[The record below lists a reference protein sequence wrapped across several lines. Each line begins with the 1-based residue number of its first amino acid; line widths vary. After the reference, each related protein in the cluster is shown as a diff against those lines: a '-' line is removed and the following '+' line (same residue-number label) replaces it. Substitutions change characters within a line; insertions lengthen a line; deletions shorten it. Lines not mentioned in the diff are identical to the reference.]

1 MKYVRKRIFALL
13 AVLLSVV
20 AASAQADKGTDRY
33 LAKDAV
39 PLVNGYVQFDRTVSA
54 PGKSKAEL
62 YTALKKYVQTSLV
75 EGAEHLPQARITE
88 ADSLDGVIAA
98 SMEEYLYFKR
108 TKWAVHR
115 VRFFYQ
121 LVCTVKD
128 GEFSLMMRNLHY
140 RYVAEEAP
148 GAYDEDLRAEKMIT
162 DEEALAKNGTKLTRI
177 GGKFRRFTIDRKDEI
192 FQGAAKAAGVAKKY
206 KTVLVEED

>member
-1 MKYVRKRIFALL
+1 MTKRIILLFAVAF
-13 AVLLSVV
+13 AVL
-20 AASAQADKGTDRY
+20 AASAQGDKDLTRY

-39 PLVNGYVQFDRTVSA
+39 PVVNGYVQFDTTVSA
-54 PGKSKAEL
+54 PGKTKAQL
-62 YTALKKYVQTSLV
+62 FTALKNYVQTALV

-88 ADSLDGVIAA
+88 ADSLEGVVAA

-108 TKWAVHR
+108 SKWATHR

-128 GEFSLMMRNLHY
+128 GEYSLMMRNLHY

-148 GAYDEDLRAEKMIT
+148 GNYDEDLRAEQMIT
-162 DEEALAKNGTKLTRI
+162 DKEALAKKGTKLTRI
-177 GGKFRRFTIDRKDEI
+177 GGKFRRHTIDRKDGI
-192 FQGAAKAAGVAKKY
+192 FAGAAKAAGVAKKKY
-206 KTVLVEED
+206 KTVVVEED

>member
-1 MKYVRKRIFALL
+1 MKEMRKKIFAFL
-13 AVLLSVV
+13 AVLLCFAS
-20 AASAQADKGTDRY
+20 ASAQGDKNVDRY

-62 YTALKKYVQTSLV
+62 YTALKKYVQTALV
-75 EGAEHLPQARITE
+75 EGEEHLPQARVTE
-88 ADSLDGVIAA
+88 ADSVDGVIAA

-128 GEFSLMMRNLHY
+128 GEFGLMMRNLHY
-140 RYVAEEAP
+140 RYVPEEAP
-148 GAYDEDLRAEKMIT
+148 GSYDEDLRAEKMIT
-162 DEEALAKNGTKLTRI
+162 DEEALTKKGTKLTRI
-177 GGKFRRFTIDRKDEI
+177 GGKFRRFTIDRKEEI
-192 FQGAAKAAGVAKKY
+192 FNGAAKAAGVAKKY